1 MPKITIIGA
10 GNVGAQAAF
19 YAAIK
24 NLADI
29 VLIDVIDGVPQGKA
43 LDIQQAM
50 PIAGSNVK
58 IIGSNEYALSKDSD
72 IVVVTAGVPR
82 KPGMTREDL
91 IAINAKIMNSVIKEV
106 VKYSPNT
113 ILIIVSNPLDA
124 MVHLAYKLSGFP
136 KERVMGM
143 AGCLD
148 SARFR
153 TFIAQELSANVNE
166 VEAMVLGSHGDFMV
180 PIVNLCK
187 VKGKPISSLL
197 PPQKVDAI
205 IERVR
210 NGGAEIVNYL
220 KTGSAFFAPGLAIIE
235 MVEAILKD
243 QHKVL
248 PCSVLLEGEYEV
260 NELFIGVP
268 VKLGRKGVEKIIKLD
283 LSEAEKKEFEKSVR
297 KTKELVE
304 KLGHI
309 ISYPRN

>member
-1 MPKITIIGA
+1 MPKLTIIGA
-10 GNVGAQAAF
+10 GNVGAQVAF

-29 VLIDVIDGVPQGKA
+29 VLIDVIEGVPQGKA

-50 PIAGSNVK
+50 PLVGSNVH
-58 IIGSNEYALSKDSD
+58 IIGSNEYALSKNSD
-72 IVVVTAGVPR
+72 IVIVTAGVPR
-82 KPGMTREDL
+82 KQGMTREDL
-91 IAINAKIMNSVIKEV
+91 IAINVKIMNSVIKEV
-106 VKYSPNT
+106 VKHSPNT

-124 MVHLAYKLSGFP
+124 MVHVAYKLSNFP

-153 TFIAQELSANVNE
+153 TFIAEELHANVNE
-166 VEAMVLGSHGDFMV
+166 VEAMVLGGHGDSMV

-187 VKGKPISSLL
+187 VKGKPISTLL
-197 PPQKVDAI
+197 SPQKVDAI
-205 IERVR
+205 VERVR
-210 NGGAEIVNYL
+210 NGGAEIINYL

-260 NELFIGVP
+260 NGLFIGVP
-268 VKLGRKGVEKIIKLD
+268 VKLGRKGMEKIIELD
-283 LSEAEKKEFEKSVR
+283 LSEVEKKEFEKSVEE
-297 KTKELVE
+297 TKELVG
-304 KLGHI
+304 KL
-309 ISYPRN
+309 